1 MITTVVGTVSVIIS
15 RRLMRSRYGFR
26 TWYSHG
32 LIVKYCWVRV
42 HDWRLER
49 FPLRIAG
56 HCLLDL
62 RSACMCVFLYVCCVC
77 VYVIF
82 MYNLDLLLLKELF
95 IIPFYVRTSVSPQY
109 IYLYLEIFS
118 LFNYLSVNIDIT
130 ERFLVP
136 YVFVHYYNVT
146 RT

>member
-1 MITTVVGTVSVIIS
+1 
-15 RRLMRSRYGFR
+15 
-26 TWYSHG
+26 
-32 LIVKYCWVRV
+32 
-42 HDWRLER
+42 
-49 FPLRIAG
+49 
-56 HCLLDL
+56 
-62 RSACMCVFLYVCCVC
+62 MCVCVC